1 MNRYFS
7 IAIAAVLTVAAS
19 LKGNATTDLSQYVD
33 PFIGVD
39 GGGNVFPGPCVP
51 FGMVKVGPDCG
62 GKDWNAGWDRDGNI
76 HGFSNVHVSGT
87 GGGCKYGNIL
97 FAPITGALDTRDY
110 SSPRENE
117 HVGLGL
123 YGVDLARYGTSARL
137 TALQRSA
144 MHEYTFPASDESKI
158 IVDLGSFL
166 SSHERQYLVG
176 SEVRIISDTE
186 MEGYTRIRGGW
197 NIGDPYTVYFYAVFD
212 TPSDGCGTW
221 KSDRIEPGK
230 KEQYDTNEPTG
241 AYFAYRT
248 SDRQKI
254 TVKVGISY
262 LSTGK
267 ARMNLAE
274 MESWNFDEVR
284 AACVAR
290 WNEILNKIEVKGSDE
305 QKKIFYTALYHSYL
319 QPVDKTGENSKWISD
334 EPYYDDFYCIWD
346 TFRATHPL
354 FTLLT
359 PSKQVDMLRSL
370 LDIYRHEGYA
380 PDARSGDDN
389 GRVQGGSNVD
399 MLFADAYV
407 KGLRG
412 VDYELA
418 LEAMIKN
425 AEVAPGGDERKEGRG
440 GISDYNEK
448 GFVSTK
454 FERAGT
460 RTMEYANCDYAI
472 ATLARGLNEKEI
484 AQKYMERSRNWQNL
498 WNPDVE
504 SLGFKGFVWP
514 RHSDGSWWSED
525 DYSVFQGGT
534 WPDFVYE
541 TFSWEL
547 SFYVPHDVNGLIEK
561 CGGKEQFTRRL
572 DTYFSHEKWD
582 QRWYMGLFQISNE
595 PGFLTPTLYNYVG
608 RPDKTAEVV
617 RKTLKERYNT
627 TKEGIP
633 GNDDSGSM
641 SSWYVF
647 HALGFYPNTGQDLY
661 LISSPTFEE
670 AVIHLENGKDL
681 LIKAKK
687 ASEKNIYV
695 QSVKLNG
702 EPLDACSFKHTDI
715 ANGGTLEFVMGSKP
729 SKWGT
734 VGVENQL

>member
-1 MNRYFS
+1 MNRIFD
-7 IAIAAVLTVAAS
+7 IAILAALMAVAPLGAS
-19 LKGNATTDLSQYVD
+19 AETDLSRYVD

-62 GKDWNAGWDRDGNI
+62 DKDWNAGWDREGNV

-87 GGGCKYGNIL
+87 GGGCKYGNVL
-97 FAPITGALDTRDY
+97 LAPITGKLDTHDY
-110 SSPRENE
+110 SSPRSNE
-117 HVGLGL
+117 RVALGL
-123 YGVDLARYGTSARL
+123 YEVDLTRYNTSARL
-137 TALQRSA
+137 TALKRSA
-144 MHEYTFPASDESKI
+144 MHQYTFPADDDSKI
-158 IVDLGSFL
+158 LVDLGSFL
-166 SSHERQYLVG
+166 ASHERQYLVG

-186 MEGYTRIRGGW
+186 IEGYTRIRGGW
-197 NIGDPYTVYFYAVFD
+197 NIGEPYTVYFYAVFD
-212 TPSDGCGTW
+212 TPADGCGTW
-221 KSDRIEPGK
+221 KSHRIEPGK
-230 KEQYDTNEPTG
+230 KVQYDTHEPTG
-241 AYFAYRT
+241 AYFSYRT
-248 SDRQKI
+248 TADQQI

-267 ARMNLAE
+267 ARLNLDE
-274 MESWNFDEVR
+274 MDSWNFDEVR
-284 AACVAR
+284 AACVGQ

-305 QKKIFYTALYHSYL
+305 QKTIFYTALYHSYL
-319 QPVDKTGENSKWISD
+319 QPVDKTGENPKWCSD
-334 EPYYDDFYCIWD
+334 EPYYDDYYCIWD

-370 LDIYRHEGYA
+370 LDIYKHEGYA

-389 GRVQGGSNVD
+389 GRVQGGSNCD
-399 MLFADAYV
+399 ILFADAYV
-407 KGLRG
+407 KGLKG
-412 VDYELA
+412 LDYDLA

-425 AEVAPGGDERKEGRG
+425 AEVAPGDDERKEGRG
-440 GISDYNEK
+440 GICDYNTK
-448 GFVSTK
+448 GFVSTT

-460 RTMEYANCDYAI
+460 RTMEYANCDHAI
-472 ATLARGLNEKEI
+472 ATLAKGLKKKEI
-484 AQKYMERSRNWQNL
+484 ADKYMARSQNWQNI

-504 SLGFKGFVWP
+504 SLGFKGFIWP
-514 RHSDGSWWSED
+514 RNADGSWWSED

-534 WPDFVYE
+534 WPDFLYE
-541 TFSWEL
+541 TFSWEM
-547 SFYVPHDVNGLIEK
+547 SFYVPHDVPGLIEK

-582 QRWYMGLFQISNE
+582 QRWFMGLFQISNE
-595 PGFLTPTLYNYVG
+595 PGFLAPALYNYVG
-608 RPDKTAEVV
+608 RPDRTAEIV
-617 RKTLKERYNT
+617 RKTLKERYKA

-647 HALGFYPNTGQDLY
+647 HALGFYPNAGQDLY

-681 LIKAKK
+681 TIKAKK
-687 ASEKNIYV
+687 AGDKNIYV

-702 EPLDACSFKHTDI
+702 EPLNACSFKHTDI

-734 VGVENQL
+734 DGVND

>member
-1 MNRYFS
+1 MS
-7 IAIAAVLTVAAS
+7 
-19 LKGNATTDLSQYVD
+19 
-33 PFIGVD
+33 
-39 GGGNVFPGPCVP
+39 
-51 FGMVKVGPDCG
+51 
-62 GKDWNAGWDRDGNI
+62 
-76 HGFSNVHVSGT
+76 
-87 GGGCKYGNIL
+87 
-97 FAPITGALDTRDY
+97 
-110 SSPRENE
+110 
-117 HVGLGL
+117 
-123 YGVDLARYGTSARL
+123 
-137 TALQRSA
+137 
-144 MHEYTFPASDESKI
+144 
-158 IVDLGSFL
+158 
-166 SSHERQYLVG
+166 
-176 SEVRIISDTE
+176 
-186 MEGYTRIRGGW
+186 
-197 NIGDPYTVYFYAVFD
+197 
-212 TPSDGCGTW
+212 
-221 KSDRIEPGK
+221 
-230 KEQYDTNEPTG
+230 
-241 AYFAYRT
+241 
-248 SDRQKI
+248 
-254 TVKVGISY
+254 
-262 LSTGK
+262 
-267 ARMNLAE
+267 
-274 MESWNFDEVR
+274 
-284 AACVAR
+284 R

-334 EPYYDDFYCIWD
+334 EPYYDDYYCIWD

-370 LDIYRHEGYA
+370 LDIYWYEGYA

-399 MLFADAYV
+399 ILFADAYV
-407 KGLRG
+407 KGLKG
-412 VDYELA
+412 IDYELA

-425 AEVAPGGDERKEGRG
+425 AEVSPGDDERKEGRG

-472 ATLARGLNEKEI
+472 ATLARGLKEKEI

-514 RHSDGSWWSED
+514 RYSDGSWWSEN

-541 TFSWEL
+541 SFSWEL
-547 SFYVPHDVNGLIEK
+547 SFYVPHDVNALIEK
-561 CGGKEQFTRRL
+561 CGGKEPFTRRL

-647 HALGFYPNTGQDLY
+647 HALGFYPNTGQNLY
-661 LISSPTFEE
+661 LISVPYSRR
-670 AVIHLENGKDL
+670 L
-681 LIKAKK
+681 LFIWKMG
-687 ASEKNIYV
+687 EIY
-695 QSVKLNG
+695 
-702 EPLDACSFKHTDI
+702 
-715 ANGGTLEFVMGSKP
+715 
-729 SKWGT
+729 
-734 VGVENQL
+734 